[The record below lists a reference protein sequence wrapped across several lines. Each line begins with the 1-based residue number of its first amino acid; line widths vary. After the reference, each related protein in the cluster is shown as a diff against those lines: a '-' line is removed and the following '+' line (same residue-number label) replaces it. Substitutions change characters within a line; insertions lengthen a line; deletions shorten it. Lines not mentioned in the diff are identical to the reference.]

1 MKPKR
6 IILFTLVAGAIA
18 LVLTFGI
25 YKHNQSAHDAGV
37 RGAGHVWQYLAAA
50 RSIGDGERISPDDVM
65 VVTSTSD
72 QPLVGAFGPGE
83 RAKVI
88 GRIVS
93 YPMTNGMIFTESY
106 LAAADSALGLPHK
119 IPNGMRAVS
128 IKTTEVNDLGGF
140 LYPGVRVDVL
150 VAVKGADRTPG
161 RSLALVQN
169 VTVLATGKQLT
180 PDPTGKPTEA
190 SVVTVLV
197 TPDQAQKIVLAEE
210 EGAIYFSLRNGGDNE
225 VTDTKPTLLTEIA
238 GTQSFPPAA
247 EKHESLASEAPFPPA
262 GTPIVTVLGNQSVT
276 QFFRGNLPI
285 NVPAALRSGVQNNSG
300 VER

>member
-1 MKPKR
+1 M
-6 IILFTLVAGAIA
+6 
-18 LVLTFGI
+18 
-25 YKHNQSAHDAGV
+25 
-37 RGAGHVWQYLAAA
+37 
-50 RSIGDGERISPDDVM
+50 
-65 VVTSTSD
+65 
-72 QPLVGAFGPGE
+72 
-83 RAKVI
+83 I

-180 PDPTGKPTEA
+180 PDPAGKPTEA

-197 TPDQAQKIVLAEE
+197 TPEQAQKIVLAEE

-225 VTDTKPTLLTEIA
+225 VTDTKPTLLSEIA
-238 GTQSFPPAA
+238 GIQSSPQTA
-247 EKHESLASEAPFPPA
+247 EKHESLASEAPFPPV

-276 QFFRGNLPI
+276 QFFAEIFRSTFPPPCDREYRTTQESSDEESDQPVYFRRLRACYVCNPGYG
-285 NVPAALRSGVQNNSG
+285 AATECAEVGFAQ
-300 VER
+300 E